1 MAEANDTV
9 AQLIA
14 ELQRLPG
21 IGARTAERLAFHL
34 MNAPEQEARSLAEAI
49 GRMRSQLTECSV
61 CHTRSDGDPCAI
73 CRDEGRDRSMV
84 CVVETP
90 RDVSRV
96 EATGLFRGVYHVLKG
111 HLAPTE
117 GVGPEDLTI
126 AALAERVGAGGIAE
140 VILATNP
147 TLESDATA
155 MAILERLGPLGVRV
169 TRLARGLPAGG
180 TLEYVSRGVL
190 SDALSGRR
198 DVRPDDAGDGVK
210 AS

>member
-1 MAEANDTV
+1 MADTDDSV
-9 AQLIA
+9 ARLIG

-34 MNAPEQEARSLAEAI
+34 MNAPEAEARSLAEAI
-49 GRMRSQLTECSV
+49 GRVRDRLTECSV
-61 CHTRSDGDPCAI
+61 CHTRADGDPCPI
-73 CRDEGRDRSMV
+73 CRDESRDRATI

-111 HLAPTE
+111 HLSPTD
-117 GVGPEDLTI
+117 GVGPEDLSL
-126 AALAERVGAGGIAE
+126 AALVERVRSGGVAE

-147 TLESDATA
+147 TLDSDATA
-155 MAILERLGPLGVRV
+155 MEVVERLRPLGVRL

-198 DVRPDDAGDGVK
+198 EIE
-210 AS
+210 